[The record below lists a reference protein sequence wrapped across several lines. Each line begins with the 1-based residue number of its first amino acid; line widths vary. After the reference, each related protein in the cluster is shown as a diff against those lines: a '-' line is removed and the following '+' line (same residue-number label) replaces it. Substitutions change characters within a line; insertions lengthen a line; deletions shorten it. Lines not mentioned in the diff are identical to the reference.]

1 MLKKIKIIFIALF
14 SLLVTL
20 LLTSSVNA
28 EAMSAEFK
36 SYLNEEGKFVVNS
49 IKPTNE
55 EEFWSIFETLYF
67 DANEG
72 KFLIIAE
79 NPNSDYTSAT
89 VKYHPYTDKEES
101 HTVSLVYKYDA
112 DIKTIVDEY
121 MKKIPEDKEYFDV
134 TDMEVINYIYNGK
147 GDVSNLIKYSGELKK
162 YINYKNFSID
172 VRMGCDDKFSTEAAG
187 IASFTYNNTFYGM
200 LSGPRGA
207 SAKHIIYVPDSTGD
221 TKEELMQA
229 AQKRIDEYIGK
240 NKVNLSYLGTGIYD
254 LYIDD
259 LETELEESQR
269 KLTEVTNLLATLS
282 EGTPE
287 WATAELD
294 RMLYE
299 SEVSNKQRY
308 IESFEQE
315 WQNGSAYDFLKEAE
329 GDFYFNAK
337 VFAGTENETD
347 YYFIIVKDS
356 SKMVNPVVKT
366 TDVKTDITITPK
378 DNSIPLDTLIKAE
391 KLTSGTE
398 YEKVIKALDVEN
410 HETFDLTLY
419 SNSINKSINS
429 GKFEVKIPVP
439 DTLKDKTLIVY
450 YVGTDNKVE
459 EHEVTVKDGYATFTT
474 DHFSIYTLAEKK
486 VVEET
491 PDNTPTE
498 TPDNTPTTGEK
509 DETPKTGTVDI
520 IRYVLVLT
528 IISVL
533 GIAVLNKKE
542 IK

>member
-1 MLKKIKIIFIALF
+1 MLKKIRIIFIVLF
-14 SLLVTL
+14 SLLVML
-20 LLTSSVNA
+20 LLSPSVNA
-28 EAMSAEFK
+28 ETMSTEFK

-55 EEFWSIFETLYF
+55 EEFWSIFETLYY
-67 DANEG
+67 DADEG
-72 KFLIIAE
+72 QFLIIAE

-101 HTVSLVYKYDA
+101 HTVSLVYKYDK

-121 MKKIPEDKEYFDV
+121 IKKIPEDKEYFDV

-187 IASFTYNNTFYGM
+187 IASFTYNDTFYGM

-207 SAKHIIYVPDSTGD
+207 CAKHIIYVPDSTGD

-254 LYIDD
+254 LYMDE
-259 LETELEESQR
+259 LETELEEAQR
-269 KLTEVTNLLATLS
+269 KLTEVTNLLATLT

-287 WATAELD
+287 WAAAEMD
-294 RMLYE
+294 RMKYE
-299 SEVSNKQRY
+299 REVSQYQNY
-308 IESFEQE
+308 INYFNQE
-315 WQNGSAYDFLKEAE
+315 WQNGSYTFLKEAE

-337 VFAGTENETD
+337 VFAGTENETN
-347 YYFIIVKDS
+347 YYFIIVKNS
-356 SKMVNPVVKT
+356 NKMVNPVVKT
-366 TDVKTDITITPK
+366 TDVKTDITITPA

-419 SNSINKSINS
+419 SNSISKNIKT
-429 GKFEVKIPVP
+429 GKFEVKIPVS

-450 YVGTDNKVE
+450 YVGADNKVE

-491 PDNTPTE
+491 PINTP
-498 TPDNTPTTGEK
+498 TGEK
-509 DETPKTGTVDI
+509 DETPKTGTIDI
-520 IRYVLVLT
+520 ISYVLVAT
-528 IISVL
+528 FISSVGIIVL
-533 GIAVLNKKE
+533 KKK
-542 IK
+542 IQ